1 LNVSQNRREPRVAL
15 RIWEELMR
23 VARRGARVD
32 WLRLERFIVAE
43 RGDRLL
49 QHAAFVVAALVIG
62 KRVWIWE
69 ATATKKTHIALK
81 VDLKAAMANAGRPA
95 AVAPGA
101 ASPAGAAPG
110 AAPQAPKP
118 ALKIKL
124 GGTKLKLKLG
134 GQSGSTALAADTT
147 ATAPAPKTDEHVKEE
162 EQ

>member
-1 LNVSQNRREPRVAL
+1 
-15 RIWEELMR
+15 MR

-32 WLRLERFIVAE
+32 WPRLERFIVAE

-49 QHAAFVVAALVIG
+49 QHAAFVVAALVTG

-69 ATATKKTHIALK
+69 ETATKKTHIALK

-95 AVAPGA
+95 AAPGAAVPGAAAPGAAAPGA
-101 ASPAGAAPG
+101 AS
-110 AAPQAPKP
+110 QAPKP

-134 GQSGSTALAADTT
+134 GQSGPTALAADTT
-147 ATAPAPKTDEHVKEE
+147 ATAPAPKTDEHVKG